1 MQQSILR
8 SEVLKITVYLVST
21 MLLGAILAPPLFLSC
36 KWVVAQGW
44 LEGGPL
50 DSLNAALERSKFSRY
65 FNRAMM
71 LSAIL
76 MIYPT
81 IRWIRSGINN
91 TDRLR
96 NNIALQSNPHR
107 WKQLGLGFFL
117 ALIPLLLMGWVYV
130 KVGYYV
136 PRNPDDF
143 EWSRVIINALSAA
156 AGAAILEECF
166 FRWGLMGLVLRTT
179 NAFKSLLFVTFI
191 YTLVHF
197 LKPPPEL
204 QMPTVVW
211 STGFWFVGQIFAQ
224 FGNPVFIMAEF
235 ATLFTVG
242 WILGYVRLKTSSL
255 WMGIGLHAG
264 WIFGI
269 KLFSPIT
276 RKKMALAE
284 MLPWAGK
291 DLKTGIIP
299 MVVVLLTGIV
309 VWIILRKRYSRG
321 AFVSDTGD

>member
-107 WKQLGLGFFL
+107 WK
-117 ALIPLLLMGWVYV
+117 
-130 KVGYYV
+130 
-136 PRNPDDF
+136 
-143 EWSRVIINALSAA
+143 
-156 AGAAILEECF
+156 
-166 FRWGLMGLVLRTT
+166 
-179 NAFKSLLFVTFI
+179 
-191 YTLVHF
+191 
-197 LKPPPEL
+197 
-204 QMPTVVW
+204 
-211 STGFWFVGQIFAQ
+211 
-224 FGNPVFIMAEF
+224 
-235 ATLFTVG
+235 
-242 WILGYVRLKTSSL
+242 
-255 WMGIGLHAG
+255 
-264 WIFGI
+264 
-269 KLFSPIT
+269 
-276 RKKMALAE
+276 
-284 MLPWAGK
+284 
-291 DLKTGIIP
+291 
-299 MVVVLLTGIV
+299 
-309 VWIILRKRYSRG
+309 
-321 AFVSDTGD
+321 